1 MDDKKYIHVRAKT
14 KAKKEEVKLKKGK
27 YFISVKEKAERG
39 KANAKILQLL
49 ANKLQCNPKNLRMI
63 KGGTK
68 TSKTYLLVNK

>member
-1 MDDKKYIHVRAKT
+1 MTEKYIHVRAKT
-14 KAKKEEVKLKKGK
+14 KAKKEEVKIKNGK

-49 ANKLQCNPKNLRMI
+49 AKELQCTTKDLKMI
-63 KGGTK
+63 KGGTH